1 MTTLC
6 FSFRT
11 CEMGRLMVSASQGR
25 SEDGPQKDAW
35 HMFSDNHCDFLT
47 GSLLTPGAFLGGM
60 AVSGSQ
66 FLRHIPL
73 QTAVTLDRELYL
85 GH

>member
-1 MTTLC
+1 
-6 FSFRT
+6 
-11 CEMGRLMVSASQGR
+11 MGRSMVSASQGR

-35 HMFSDNHCDFLT
+35 HKFSDNHCDFLP

-66 FLRHIPL
+66 FLRPIPL
-73 QTAVTLDRELYL
+73 QTAVTLGRELYL